1 VRIHRNPVYKVFHRI
16 HCCGNET
23 IVGINS
29 NVILTQQTCG
39 QRSGMAAVSKRRALA
54 FYFSVRICYV
64 FLMSQCRG
72 ESDLGLCMTSV
83 LAKRM
88 LLRSADFRFLN
99 VFGRKILEVVVQGQV
114 ASDYG

>member
-1 VRIHRNPVYKVFHRI
+1 
-16 HCCGNET
+16 
-23 IVGINS
+23 
-29 NVILTQQTCG
+29 
-39 QRSGMAAVSKRRALA
+39 MSK
-54 FYFSVRICYV
+54 
-64 FLMSQCRG
+64 CRG